1 MEKEAQDMVG
11 LVAKSTWECP
21 PPPLG
26 FTHHK
31 ARYKIFIELN
41 IQR

>member
-1 MEKEAQDMVG
+1 VSPFPWKKRPRTMVG

-26 FTHHK
+26 F
-31 ARYKIFIELN
+31 YPS
-41 IQR
+41 